1 MRLVSGVGCRVCRR
15 SALASDGAKR
25 SVRLALI
32 ILAAVVLGIFVWRS
46 RDVSNVEAK
55 TPAVAAPIRA
65 HSTASAVD
73 GSAADTPLVITGRH
87 ELNFDSIATLSQLQ
101 HEAATSD
108 QPGQALEY
116 LRVAA
121 TYCEHRALDVRYKT
135 HREKTGQ
142 MSPGEL
148 QSLAYQRAFGKRFC
162 DVKIEDSGTLA
173 DKFLSLDADDD
184 MVQAHFLGSLDEAEA
199 AAAGSE
205 AGVANQLIRESGA
218 PDAIARS
225 AQFLLIRGDSLP
237 QAQGIPAPPGMDKLQ
252 ARFDAQMLAISM
264 LGCELRGGCG
274 PGGFHTALNCGHRCG
289 PTVSLNDVWRQSYS
303 PQTLAYARALAAAI
317 RADRTSASPTTRP

>member
-1 MRLVSGVGCRVCRR
+1 MQLGLGVECRVCRR
-15 SALASDGAKR
+15 FALGSDGAKR

-55 TPAVAAPIRA
+55 TAAVAAPIRA
-65 HSTASAVD
+65 QSTASAVD
-73 GSAADTPLVITGRH
+73 GPGVATPLVIAARH
-87 ELNFDSIATLSQLQ
+87 ELSFDSIATLSQLQ

-121 TYCEHRALDVRYKT
+121 TYCEHRALDARYKT

-148 QSLAYQRAFGKRFC
+148 RSLAYQRAFGKRFC
-162 DVKIEDSGTLA
+162 NVKIEDSGTLGE
-173 DKFLSLDADDD
+173 KFLSLDPDDN
-184 MVQAHFLGSLDEAEA
+184 MVQAHFLGSLDDAEA
-199 AAAGSE
+199 ATAGV
-205 AGVANQLIRESGA
+205 AVANQLIRESEA

-317 RADRTSASPTTRP
+317 RADRASASPTTRP